1 MCKYIMW
8 LIILPYVDHG
18 IRYEWCKMKNTTVCV
33 KDVFY
38 VIAIVLVVSPWG
50 LYKFN
55 YYKDNVL
62 TTY

>member
-8 LIILPYVDHG
+8 LIILTCVDHG
-18 IRYEWCKMKNTTVCV
+18 IRYEWCKMKNMPVCV

-62 TTY
+62 TIY